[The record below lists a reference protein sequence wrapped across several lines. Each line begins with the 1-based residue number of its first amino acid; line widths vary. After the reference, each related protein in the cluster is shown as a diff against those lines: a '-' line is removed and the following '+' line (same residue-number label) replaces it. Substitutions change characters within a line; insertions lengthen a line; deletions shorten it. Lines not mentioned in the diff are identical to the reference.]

1 MPSRPSPPWAAATPS
16 PDHRGQ
22 DHRNGGDVRGHGFV
36 APLTAFMAER
46 FIRQETGGDQRA
58 RAARPRRALREISA
72 RGSIGWSEA
81 DEADPGEGSTAP
93 SILSPLL
100 ELLLLHV
107 TA

>member
-1 MPSRPSPPWAAATPS
+1 
-16 PDHRGQ
+16 
-22 DHRNGGDVRGHGFV
+22 VK
-36 APLTAFMAER
+36 
-46 FIRQETGGDQRA
+46 
-58 RAARPRRALREISA
+58 SA

-81 DEADPGEGSTAP
+81 GEADPAKGLTAP